1 MSLRITTWNVNSIR
15 RRLDGLAR
23 LVQDVAPDVICVQET
38 KVTDEAFPHG
48 AVEDLGYPHIL
59 AHGMKGYNGVAILS
73 RLPLAGAATRSWC
86 GKDDCRHAYATLAA
100 DGMEPVE
107 LHNLYIP
114 AGGDVPNPATNPKF
128 AHKLDFL
135 TALAGWWGV
144 RRGARPRM
152 VAVGDFNVAPLE
164 TDVWS
169 HQRLKGVVTH
179 TPIEIE
185 HLTRAM
191 EAGAWIDA
199 VRHFVPPSAPLYSWW
214 SYRMPD
220 WRNADKGRRL
230 DHIWVTPALESELT
244 DASVLRRAR
253 GWQPPSDHV
262 PVTVTLAR

>member
-1 MSLRITTWNVNSIR
+1 MPLRISTWNVNSIR

-23 LVQDVAPDVICVQET
+23 LVRAVGPDVICLQET
-38 KVTDEAFPHG
+38 KVIDELFPRG

-73 RLPLAGAATRSWC
+73 RLPLADPTTRSWC
-86 GKDDCRHAYATLAA
+86 GKDDCRHVYASVAA

-114 AGGDVPNPATNPKF
+114 AGGDVPNAATNPKF

-135 TALAGWWGV
+135 TALARWWRV
-144 RRGARPRM
+144 RHRTRPRM
-152 VAVGDFNVAPLE
+152 VALGDFNVAPLE

-169 HQRLKGVVTH
+169 HQRLKSVVTH
-179 TPIEIE
+179 TPVEID
-185 HLTRAM
+185 HLERAM
-191 EAGAWIDA
+191 KAGRWIDA
-199 VRHFVPPSAPLYSWW
+199 VRHFVPPSAPLYTWW
-214 SYRMPD
+214 SYRTPD

-230 DHIWVTPALESELT
+230 DHIWVTAALEPELT
-244 DASVLRRAR
+244 DASVLRHAR

>member
-1 MSLRITTWNVNSIR
+1 MTKFISWNVNGIR
-15 RRLDGLAR
+15 AAIRKGFMDFM
-23 LVQDVAPDVICVQET
+23 DEYKPDILCLQET
-38 KVTDEAFPHG
+38 KVIDELFPRG

-73 RLPLAGAATRSWC
+73 RLPLADGATRSWC
-86 GKDDCRHAYATLAA
+86 GKDDCRHVYASVAA

-114 AGGDVPNPATNPKF
+114 AGGDVPNAATNPKF

-135 TALAGWWGV
+135 TALARWWRV
-144 RRGARPRM
+144 RHRTRPRM
-152 VAVGDFNVAPLE
+152 VALGDFNVAPLE

-169 HQRLKGVVTH
+169 HQRLKSVVTH
-179 TPIEIE
+179 TPVEID
-185 HLTRAM
+185 HLERAM
-191 EAGAWIDA
+191 KAGRWIDA
-199 VRHFVPPSAPLYSWW
+199 VRHFVPPSAPLYTWW
-214 SYRMPD
+214 SYRTPD

-230 DHIWVTPALESELT
+230 DHIWVTAALEPELT
-244 DASVLRRAR
+244 DASVLRHAR